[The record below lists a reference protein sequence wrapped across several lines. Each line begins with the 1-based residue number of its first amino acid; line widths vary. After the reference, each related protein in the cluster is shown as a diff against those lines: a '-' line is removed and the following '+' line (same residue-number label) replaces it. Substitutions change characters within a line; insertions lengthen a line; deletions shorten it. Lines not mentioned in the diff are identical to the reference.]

1 MTTPMTAGE
10 PLVPP
15 SGRRHPR
22 RAPPPPSPKRRRNP
36 FVRIVRGLFG
46 ALLGIVVLGG
56 AVGAAGGYLAWRHY
70 SANLPDVDG
79 LKNYQPP
86 VMSRVFAGDGRMIAE
101 LAAERRIFVP
111 FPAIPNVVKQAF
123 VSAEDQNFWV
133 HNGVDPLAIARAGV
147 FDVMHMGSGRR
158 PIGASTITQQVA
170 KNMLLDNSEVSIGRK
185 IREALLAIRI
195 EQVMSKQRVLEL
207 YLNEIYLGLGS
218 YGVAAAAQAYFNKG
232 LDQLTLPEAAF
243 LAALPKAPNNLNP
256 FKYPDAAKARRDYV
270 LDRMTDDHDITEAQ
284 AAAAKAQP
292 IIPAEFHRPA
302 PVPGAEWFTE
312 EVRQELI
319 QQFGQDVTTQ
329 GGLMVR
335 TSLDPR
341 LQIAAEKSVRDGLM
355 AYDRKL
361 GGWRGPVTH
370 LDIAANGA
378 VQASG
383 GQARQGDNSGPGW
396 AGPLAQVARPPG
408 MLPDW
413 RLGLVLSVSDSEAKL
428 GWLEPAGQPNQPPQ
442 PRTGVLFL
450 SDITWA
456 RPVKDGKPGPAPR
469 KMADVVQPGDVVMV
483 DPSAALA
490 SLFAA
495 TAPPATAGK
504 PRPPQGPA
512 PAQAATAQVRL
523 ALRQIPQVQGAL
535 VSLDPTT
542 GRVLAMVGGWSFEQS
557 QFNRATQAQRQ
568 PGSSFKPF
576 VYLTA
581 LEHGIS
587 PSQRFLDAPVVV
599 DTPDGKWRP
608 GNYEGTFSGPTPLR
622 VALEQSLNLVTIR
635 VAQRIGMQAIA
646 DNAIAFHEV
655 DSMPRVLPAAL
666 GAVQTTVLKEAG
678 AYASIDEGGREVLPT
693 LIDSVQD
700 RDGQVVW
707 RPSGLDCADCAG
719 DPANPPLVTDDRKQ
733 IADPQSVFQ
742 LITLM
747 QGVVQRGTGAPV
759 AKDLGR
765 PVAGKTG
772 TTQDWTDAWFGG
784 FTPDLVTV
792 VWVGYDNPATLGDN
806 GTGAA
811 VAGPI
816 WHDYMA
822 VALKNRPVLNFPQPP
837 GVVMA
842 QWDTGSGMVTDAF
855 KPDQVPGA
863 SAPIGASIASQQ
875 PAPDGS
881 APAGAPTS
889 SAGHGDMSLGGLY

>member
-1 MTTPMTAGE
+1 MSPPLTAGE
-10 PLVPP
+10 PLAPP
-15 SGRRHPR
+15 SGPRHPR
-22 RAPPPPSPKRRRNP
+22 REPAPPPRRPGRGL
-36 FVRIVRGLFG
+36 FTRLVRGLFG

-86 VMSRVFAGDGRMIAE
+86 VMSRVFAGDGRLIAE

-111 FPAIPNVVKQAF
+111 FSAIPEVVKQAF
-123 VSAEDQNFWV
+123 VSAEDQNFWT
-133 HNGVDPLAIARAGV
+133 HGGVDPVAIVRAGA
-147 FDVMHMGSGRR
+147 FDLTHMGSGRR
-158 PIGASTITQQVA
+158 PLGASTITQQVA
-170 KNMLLDNSEVSIGRK
+170 KNMLLDNSEVSLSRK
-185 IREALLAIRI
+185 IREALLAMRI

-218 YGVAAAAQAYFNKG
+218 YGVAAASQAYFNKG
-232 LDQLTLPEAAF
+232 LDQITLPEAAF

-256 FKYPDAAKARRDYV
+256 FKYPDAARSRRDYV
-270 LDRMTDDHDITEAQ
+270 LDRMADDHVITRAQ
-284 AAAAKAQP
+284 AEAAKAQP

-319 QQFGQDVTTQ
+319 QQFGQDATTQ

-335 TSLDPR
+335 TSLDPA
-341 LQIAAEKSVRDGLM
+341 LQITAEKSVRDGLM

-361 GGWRGPVTH
+361 GGWRGPVTQ
-370 LDIAANGA
+370 LEGVGQVADRAQTQGQNWAA
-378 VQASG
+378 S
-383 GQARQGDNSGPGW
+383 
-396 AGPLAQVARPPG
+396 LAQVARPPG

-413 RLGLVLSVSDSEAKL
+413 QLGVVLSVSDSAAKL
-428 GWLEPAGQPNQPPQ
+428 GWLVPAAQPNQPPQ
-442 PRTGVLFL
+442 QRTGILTL
-450 SDITWA
+450 SEVAWA
-456 RPVKDGKPGPAPR
+456 RLVKDGKPGPVPR

-483 DPSAALA
+483 QPIGPGASSAAGKLPPTPTT
-490 SLFAA
+490 SDA
-495 TAPPATAGK
+495 TL
-504 PRPPQGPA
+504 
-512 PAQAATAQVRL
+512 L
-523 ALRQIPQVQGAL
+523 ALRQVPLVQGAL

-581 LEHGIS
+581 LEHGVS

-608 GNYEGTFSGPTPLR
+608 GNYEGNFGGPTPLR
-622 VALEQSLNLVTIR
+622 VALEQSLNLVTLR
-635 VAQRIGMQAIA
+635 VAQRVGMQAIA

-655 DSMPRVLPAAL
+655 NAMPRVLPAAL
-666 GAVQTTVLKEAG
+666 GAVNTTVLQEAG
-678 AYASIDEGGREVLPT
+678 AYASLDEGGRLVTPT

-707 RPSGLDCADCAG
+707 RPNGMECPDCSGAPG
-719 DPANPPLVTDDRKQ
+719 QPPQIVDDRKQ

-742 LITLM
+742 LVTMM

-765 PVAGKTG
+765 PIAGKTG
-772 TTQDWTDAWFGG
+772 TSQDFNDAWFAG
-784 FTPDLVTV
+784 FTPQIVTV
-792 VWVGYDNPATLGDN
+792 VWVGFDTPASLGN
-806 GTGAA
+806 NETGAA
-811 VAGPI
+811 AAGPI

-822 VALKNRPVLNFPQPP
+822 QALKGQPVLTFPQPP

-842 QWDTGSGMVTDAF
+842 QWETSTGMVTDAF
-855 KPDQVPGA
+855 KPDEVPGA
-863 SAPIGASIASQQ
+863 SGASGMGVAGQSGPGGPT
-875 PAPDGS
+875 PAAAPGS
-881 APAGAPTS
+881 AGS
-889 SAGHGDMSLGGLY
+889 GGDMSLGGLY